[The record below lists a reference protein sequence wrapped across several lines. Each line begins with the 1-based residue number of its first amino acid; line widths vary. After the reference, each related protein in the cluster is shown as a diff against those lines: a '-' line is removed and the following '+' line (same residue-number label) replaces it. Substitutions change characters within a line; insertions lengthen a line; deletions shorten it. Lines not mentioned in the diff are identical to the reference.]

1 MRKKYILSHCLIVF
15 NLLCVYAQIVNEGVL
30 QISSTTDVYF
40 ENEYTNKTSAT
51 LSANGNLYLN
61 DSFINN
67 GVTTSTTGTTYFKS
81 TVNPLLSISGSSNN
95 INFNNLEVDITATN
109 TKGLSVADGF
119 LLNISNQLNLV
130 NGDVRLNGES
140 QLIQSHVG
148 LDANTVNSGKILV
161 DQQGA
166 ASAFKYNYWSAP
178 INNGGTFSLLNGK
191 YDGTDSN
198 LNPFTPSQMSFISGA
213 PYNGL
218 PAITN
223 GAGEVTTALSINTMW
238 LYKYIQGTGSYYD
251 WVALDQNSALNPG
264 EGYTMKGTGASGTD
278 QNYVFY
284 GAPNNGEYTMSINAG
299 EESLI
304 GNPYPSAFDSNKFIL
319 DNASVFDALY
329 FWVDGGSTSH
339 VLSNYLGGYAIRNL
353 TGGTPPSLFSTLIG
367 GLGTAGSITLPKR
380 YLPIGQGFFIKAY
393 ASGTIVFNNSQRDFK
408 KESDGD
414 AIFYR
419 NQNEQTEN
427 QDQFI
432 RLGYEDPEGF
442 HRQLLLGFL
451 PNSAADVNYNPGYDA
466 LLKICRDDEMFFV
479 IEQDLDKKY
488 AIQGVNTF
496 NETMEF
502 PLGLLISETGSHQ
515 IMIDEVENFQH
526 TIYLKDNI
534 LNTTHN
540 LTDANF
546 NVNLPIGDHLDRY
559 SLVFVPQNSLSTT
572 DQTLTNLSV
581 FYDGNKNVVV
591 NNSDRMQLKNITIYN
606 VLGQEILRLN
616 DNINSTNKVQI
627 PFNQSQ
633 GLYVVKVVTTTGE
646 LTQKIINY

>member
-559 SLVFVPQNSLSTT
+559 SLVFVPQNSLSIT

>member
-1 MRKKYILSHCLIVF
+1 MRKKYFLCQCLILF
-15 NLLCVYAQIVNEGVL
+15 NLLFGYAQIVNEGVL

-178 INNGGTFSLLNGK
+178 VNNGGTFSLLNGK

-238 LYKYIQGTGSYYD
+238 LYKYIQGSGSYYD
-251 WVALDQNSALNPG
+251 WVALNQNSALNPG

-284 GAPNNGEYTMSINAG
+284 GAPNNGEYSMSINAG

-304 GNPYPSAFDSNKFIL
+304 GNPYPSAFDTNKFIL

-367 GLGTAGSITLPKR
+367 GLGSAGSITLPKR

-414 AIFYR
+414 VIFYR

-451 PNSAADVNYNPGYDA
+451 PNSTADVNYNPGYDA

-488 AIQGVNTF
+488 AIQGVNGF
-496 NETMEF
+496 DDTMEF
-502 PLGLLISETGSHQ
+502 PIGILISETGTHQ
-515 IMIDEVENFQH
+515 IMIDEVENFEH

-546 NVNLPIGDHLDRY
+546 VVNLPIGNHLDRY
-559 SLVFVPQNSLSTT
+559 SLIFIPQNSLSTT

-581 FYDGNKNVVV
+581 FYDGNNNVVV
-591 NNSDRMQLKNITIYN
+591 NNMDRMQLKNITIYN
-606 VLGQEILRLN
+606 VLGQEIFNLTDNLN
-616 DNINSTNKVQI
+616 HSNRIQI

-633 GLYVVKVVTTTGE
+633 GVYFVKVFTTTGE
-646 LTQKIINY
+646 LTQKILNY

>member
-1 MRKKYILSHCLIVF
+1 M
-15 NLLCVYAQIVNEGVL
+15 
-30 QISSTTDVYF
+30 QISNATDVYF
-40 ENEYTNKTSAT
+40 ENEYTNKVSAT
-51 LSANGNLYLN
+51 LSTNGNLYLN
-61 DSFINN
+61 NSFINN
-67 GVTTSTTGTTYFKS
+67 GVTTSTSGTTYFKS
-81 TVNPLLSISGSSNN
+81 NTNPLLSISGSSNT
-95 INFNNLEVDITATN
+95 INFNNLEVDITAAN
-109 TKGLSVADGF
+109 TKGLSVSDGF
-119 LLNISNQLNLV
+119 LLNISNGLNLV

-148 LDANTVNSGKILV
+148 LDANAVSSGKILV
-161 DQQGA
+161 DQQGY
-166 ASAFKYNYWSAP
+166 ASAYKYNYWTSP
-178 INNGGTFSLLNGK
+178 INNGGTFSLLSGM
-191 YDGTDSN
+191 YDGTDAN
-198 LNPFTPSQMSFISGA
+198 INPFAPSQIAFISGS

-223 GAGEVTTALSINTMW
+223 VSGEVTTPLSISTMW
-238 LYKYIQGTGSYYD
+238 LYKYIQGSGSYYD

-264 EGYTMKGTGASGTD
+264 EGFSMKGSGASGAD

-284 GAPNNGEYTMSINAG
+284 GAPNNGEYTFSINAG
-299 EESLI
+299 EESLV
-304 GNPYPSAFDSNKFIL
+304 GNPYPSALDTNKFIL
-319 DNASVFDALY
+319 DNATVFDALY

-339 VLSNYLGGYAIRNL
+339 ILSNYLGGYAIRNL
-353 TGGTPPSLFSTLIG
+353 TGGTPPSVFSTLIG
-367 GLGTAGSITLPKR
+367 GLGSAGSITVPKR
-380 YLPIGQGFFIKAY
+380 YAPIGQGFFIKAY
-393 ASGTIVFNNSQRDFK
+393 ASGSIVFNNSQRDFK
-408 KESDGD
+408 KESEGE

-419 NQNEQTEN
+419 NQNDQTEN

-451 PNSAADVNYNPGYDA
+451 PDSTADVNYNPGYDA

-488 AIQGVNTF
+488 AIQGVDAF
-496 NETMEF
+496 NDTMEF
-502 PLGLLISETGSHQ
+502 PLGILISETGLHQ

-540 LTDANF
+540 LSDANF
-546 NVNLPIGDHLDRY
+546 NVNLPIGNHLDRY

-572 DQTLTNLSV
+572 DQTLSNLTV

-591 NNSDRMQLKNITIYN
+591 NNKDRMQLKNITIYN

-616 DNINSTNKVQI
+616 DNINNSNRVQI

-633 GLYVVKVVTTTGE
+633 GIYFVKVVTTTGE

>member
-40 ENEYTNKTSAT
+40 ENEYTNKSSAT

-178 INNGGTFSLLNGK
+178 VNNGGTFSLLNGK

-451 PNSAADVNYNPGYDA
+451 PNSVADVNYNPGYDA

-496 NETMEF
+496 NDTMEF

>member
-178 INNGGTFSLLNGK
+178 VNNGGTFSLLNGK

-451 PNSAADVNYNPGYDA
+451 PNSVADVNYNPGYDA

-496 NETMEF
+496 NDTMEF

-526 TIYLKDNI
+526 TVYLKDNI

>member
-451 PNSAADVNYNPGYDA
+451 PNSVADVNYNPGYDA

-496 NETMEF
+496 NDTMEF

-526 TIYLKDNI
+526 TVYLKDNI

>member
-178 INNGGTFSLLNGK
+178 VNNGGTFSLLNGK

-526 TIYLKDNI
+526 TVYLKDNI

-559 SLVFVPQNSLSTT
+559 SLVFVPQNSLSIT

-591 NNSDRMQLKNITIYN
+591 NNSDRMQLKNIMIYN

>member
-1 MRKKYILSHCLIVF
+1 MRKKYFLCQCLILF
-15 NLLCVYAQIVNEGVL
+15 NLLFGYAQIVNEGVL

-40 ENEYTNKTSAT
+40 ENEYTNKTSAM

-238 LYKYIQGTGSYYD
+238 LYKYIQGSGSYYD
-251 WVALDQNSALNPG
+251 WVALNQNSALNPG

-284 GAPNNGEYTMSINAG
+284 GAPNNGEYSMSINAG

-304 GNPYPSAFDSNKFIL
+304 GNPYPSAFDTNKFIL

-367 GLGTAGSITLPKR
+367 GLGSAGSITLPKR

-451 PNSAADVNYNPGYDA
+451 PNSTADVNYNPGYDA

-488 AIQGVNTF
+488 AIQGVNGF
-496 NETMEF
+496 DDTMEF
-502 PLGLLISETGSHQ
+502 PIGILISETGTHQ
-515 IMIDEVENFQH
+515 IMIDEVENFEH

-546 NVNLPIGDHLDRY
+546 IVNLPIGNHLDRY
-559 SLVFVPQNSLSTT
+559 SLIFIPQNSLSTT

-581 FYDGNKNVVV
+581 FYDGNNNVVV
-591 NNSDRMQLKNITIYN
+591 NNMDRMQLKNITIYN
-606 VLGQEILRLN
+606 VLGQEIFNLTDNLN
-616 DNINSTNKVQI
+616 HSNRIQI

-633 GLYVVKVVTTTGE
+633 GVYFVKVFTTTGE
-646 LTQKIINY
+646 LTQKILNY

>member
-1 MRKKYILSHCLIVF
+1 MRKKYFLCQCLILF
-15 NLLCVYAQIVNEGVL
+15 NLLFGYAQIVNEGVL
-30 QISSTTDVYF
+30 QISSTTNVYF

-238 LYKYIQGTGSYYD
+238 LYKYIQGSGSYYD
-251 WVALDQNSALNPG
+251 WVALNQNSALNPG

-284 GAPNNGEYTMSINAG
+284 GAPNNGEYSMSINAG

-304 GNPYPSAFDSNKFIL
+304 GNPYPSAFDTNKFIL

-367 GLGTAGSITLPKR
+367 GLGSAGSITLPKR

-419 NQNEQTEN
+419 NQNEQTDN

-451 PNSAADVNYNPGYDA
+451 PNSTADVNYNPGYDA

-488 AIQGVNTF
+488 AIQGVNGF
-496 NETMEF
+496 DDTMEF
-502 PLGLLISETGSHQ
+502 PIGILISETGTHQ
-515 IMIDEVENFQH
+515 IMIDEVENFEH

-546 NVNLPIGDHLDRY
+546 VVNLPIGNHLDRY
-559 SLVFVPQNSLSTT
+559 SLIFIPQNSLSTT

-581 FYDGNKNVVV
+581 FYDGNNNVVV
-591 NNSDRMQLKNITIYN
+591 NNMDRMQLKNITIYN
-606 VLGQEILRLN
+606 VLGQEIFNLTDNLN
-616 DNINSTNKVQI
+616 HSNRIQI

-633 GLYVVKVVTTTGE
+633 GVYFVKVFTTTGE
-646 LTQKIINY
+646 LTQKILNY

>member
-1 MRKKYILSHCLIVF
+1 MRKKYVLSHCLIIF
-15 NLLCVYAQIVNEGVL
+15 NLLCVYSQIVNEGVL
-30 QISSTTDVYF
+30 QISNATDVYF
-40 ENEYTNKTSAT
+40 ENEYTNKVSAT
-51 LSANGNLYLN
+51 LSTNGNLYLN
-61 DSFINN
+61 NSFINN
-67 GVTTSTTGTTYFKS
+67 GVTTSTSGTTYFKS
-81 TVNPLLSISGSSNN
+81 NTNPLLSISGSSNT
-95 INFNNLEVDITATN
+95 INFNNLEVDITAAN
-109 TKGLSVADGF
+109 TKGLSVSDGF
-119 LLNISNQLNLV
+119 LLNISNGLNLV

-148 LDANTVNSGKILV
+148 LDANAVSSGKILV
-161 DQQGA
+161 DQQGY
-166 ASAFKYNYWSAP
+166 ASAYKYNYWTSP
-178 INNGGTFSLLNGK
+178 INNGGTFSLLSGM
-191 YDGTDSN
+191 YDGTDAN
-198 LNPFTPSQMSFISGA
+198 INPFAPSQIAFISGS

-223 GAGEVTTALSINTMW
+223 VSGEVTTPLSISTMW
-238 LYKYIQGTGSYYD
+238 LYKYIQGSGSYYD

-264 EGYTMKGTGASGTD
+264 EGFSMKGSGASGAD

-284 GAPNNGEYTMSINAG
+284 GAPNNGEYTFSINAG
-299 EESLI
+299 EESLV
-304 GNPYPSAFDSNKFIL
+304 GNPYPSALDTNKFIL
-319 DNASVFDALY
+319 DNATVFDALY

-339 VLSNYLGGYAIRNL
+339 ILSNYLGGYAIRNL
-353 TGGTPPSLFSTLIG
+353 TGGTPPSVFSTLIG
-367 GLGTAGSITLPKR
+367 GLGSAGSITVPKR
-380 YLPIGQGFFIKAY
+380 YAPIGQGFFIKAY
-393 ASGTIVFNNSQRDFK
+393 ASGSIVFNNSQRDFK
-408 KESDGD
+408 KESEGE

-419 NQNEQTEN
+419 NQNDQTEN

-451 PNSAADVNYNPGYDA
+451 PDSTADVNYNPGYDA

-488 AIQGVNTF
+488 AIQGVDAF
-496 NETMEF
+496 SDTMEF
-502 PLGLLISETGSHQ
+502 PLGILISETGLHQ

-540 LTDANF
+540 LSDANF
-546 NVNLPIGDHLDRY
+546 NVNLPIGNHLDRY

-572 DQTLTNLSV
+572 DQTLSNLTV

-591 NNSDRMQLKNITIYN
+591 NNKDRMQLKNITIYN

-616 DNINSTNKVQI
+616 DNINNSNRVQI

-633 GLYVVKVVTTTGE
+633 GIYFVKVVTTTGE

>member
-15 NLLCVYAQIVNEGVL
+15 NLLCVYSQIVNEGVL

-178 INNGGTFSLLNGK
+178 VNNGGTFSLLNGK

-198 LNPFTPSQMSFISGA
+198 LKPFTPSQMSFISGA

-251 WVALDQNSALNPG
+251 WVALDQNSALNSG

-526 TIYLKDNI
+526 TVYLKDNI

-572 DQTLTNLSV
+572 DQILTNLSV

>member
-40 ENEYTNKTSAT
+40 ENEYTNKSSAT

-148 LDANTVNSGKILV
+148 LDANTVYSGKILV

-198 LNPFTPSQMSFISGA
+198 LNPFTPSQMLFISGA
-213 PYNGL
+213 PYNGI

-223 GAGEVTTALSINTMW
+223 VAGEVTTALSINTMW

-284 GAPNNGEYTMSINAG
+284 GTPNNGEYTMSINAG

-393 ASGTIVFNNSQRDFK
+393 ASGTIVFNNSQREFK

-451 PNSAADVNYNPGYDA
+451 PNSVADVNYNPGYDA

-496 NETMEF
+496 NDTMEF

-606 VLGQEILRLN
+606 VLGQEILTLS
-616 DNINSTNKVQI
+616 DNINSSNKVQI

>member
-1 MRKKYILSHCLIVF
+1 MFNCF

-81 TVNPLLSISGSSNN
+81 TVNPLLSISGSSKN

-191 YDGTDSN
+191 SDGTDSN
-198 LNPFTPSQMSFISGA
+198 INPFTPSQMSFISGA

-380 YLPIGQGFFIKAY
+380 YLLIGQGFFIKAY

-526 TIYLKDNI
+526 TVYLKDNI

>member
-1 MRKKYILSHCLIVF
+1 MRKKYVLSHCLIIF
-15 NLLCVYAQIVNEGVL
+15 NLLCVYSQIVNEGVL
-30 QISSTTDVYF
+30 QISNATDVYF
-40 ENEYTNKTSAT
+40 ENEYTNKVSAT
-51 LSANGNLYLN
+51 LSTNGNLYLN
-61 DSFINN
+61 NSFINN
-67 GVTTSTTGTTYFKS
+67 GVTTSTSGTTYFKS
-81 TVNPLLSISGSSNN
+81 NTNPLLSISGTSNT
-95 INFNNLEVDITATN
+95 INFNNLEVDITAAN
-109 TKGLSVADGF
+109 TKGLSVSDGF
-119 LLNISNQLNLV
+119 LLNISNGLNLV

-148 LDANTVNSGKILV
+148 LDANAVSSGKILV
-161 DQQGA
+161 DQQGY
-166 ASAFKYNYWSAP
+166 ASAYKYNYWTSP
-178 INNGGTFSLLNGK
+178 INNGGTFSLLSGM
-191 YDGTDSN
+191 YDGTDAN
-198 LNPFTPSQMSFISGA
+198 INPFAPSQIAFISGS

-223 GAGEVTTALSINTMW
+223 VSGEVTTPLSISTMW
-238 LYKYIQGTGSYYD
+238 LYKYIQGSGSYYD

-264 EGYTMKGTGASGTD
+264 EGFSMKGSGASGAD

-284 GAPNNGEYTMSINAG
+284 GAPNNGEYTFSINAG
-299 EESLI
+299 EESLV
-304 GNPYPSAFDSNKFIL
+304 GNPYPSALDTNKFIL
-319 DNASVFDALY
+319 DNATVFDALY

-339 VLSNYLGGYAIRNL
+339 ILSNYLGGYAIRNL
-353 TGGTPPSLFSTLIG
+353 TGGTPPSVFSTLIG
-367 GLGTAGSITLPKR
+367 GLGSAGSITVPKR
-380 YLPIGQGFFIKAY
+380 YAPIGQGFFIKAY
-393 ASGTIVFNNSQRDFK
+393 ASGSIVFNNSQRDFK
-408 KESDGD
+408 KESEGE

-419 NQNEQTEN
+419 NQNDQTEN

-451 PNSAADVNYNPGYDA
+451 PDSTADVDYNPGYDA

-488 AIQGVNTF
+488 AIQGVDAF
-496 NETMEF
+496 NDTMEF
-502 PLGLLISETGSHQ
+502 PLGILISETGLHQ

-540 LTDANF
+540 LSDANF
-546 NVNLPIGDHLDRY
+546 NVNLPIGNHLDRY

-572 DQTLTNLSV
+572 DQTLSNLTV

-591 NNSDRMQLKNITIYN
+591 NNKDRMQLKNITIYN
-606 VLGQEILRLN
+606 VLGQEISRLN
-616 DNINSTNKVQI
+616 DNINNSNRVQI

-633 GLYVVKVVTTTGE
+633 GIYFVKVVTTTGE

>member
-1 MRKKYILSHCLIVF
+1 MRKKYVLSHCLIIF
-15 NLLCVYAQIVNEGVL
+15 NLLCVYSQIVNEGVL
-30 QISSTTDVYF
+30 QISNATDVYF
-40 ENEYTNKTSAT
+40 ENEYTNKVSAT
-51 LSANGNLYLN
+51 LSTNGNLYLN
-61 DSFINN
+61 NSFINN
-67 GVTTSTTGTTYFKS
+67 GVTTSTSGTTYFKS
-81 TVNPLLSISGSSNN
+81 NSNPLLSISGSSNT
-95 INFNNLEVDITATN
+95 INFNNLEVDITAAN
-109 TKGLSVADGF
+109 TKGLSVSDGF
-119 LLNISNQLNLV
+119 LLNISNGLNLV
-130 NGDVRLNGES
+130 NGDVRLTGES

-148 LDANTVNSGKILV
+148 LDANAVSLGKILV
-161 DQQGA
+161 DQQGY
-166 ASAFKYNYWSAP
+166 ASAYKYNYWTSP
-178 INNGGTFSLLNGK
+178 INNGGTFSLLSGM
-191 YDGTDSN
+191 YDGTDAN
-198 LNPFTPSQMSFISGA
+198 INPFAPSQIAFISGS

-218 PAITN
+218 PAITDVS
-223 GAGEVTTALSINTMW
+223 GEVTTPLSLSTMW
-238 LYKYIQGTGSYYD
+238 LYKYIQGSGSYYD

-264 EGYTMKGTGASGTD
+264 EGFSMKGSGASGAD

-284 GAPNNGEYTMSINAG
+284 GAPNNGEYTFSINAG

-304 GNPYPSAFDSNKFIL
+304 GNPYPSALDTNKFIL
-319 DNASVFDALY
+319 DNATVFDALY

-339 VLSNYLGGYAIRNL
+339 ILSNYLGGYAIRNL
-353 TGGTPPSLFSTLIG
+353 TGGTPPSVFSTLIG
-367 GLGTAGSITLPKR
+367 GLGSAGSITVPKR
-380 YLPIGQGFFIKAY
+380 YAPIGQGFFIKAY
-393 ASGTIVFNNSQRDFK
+393 ASGSIVFNNSQRDFK
-408 KESDGD
+408 KESEGE

-419 NQNEQTEN
+419 NQNDQTEN

-451 PNSAADVNYNPGYDA
+451 PNSTADVNYNPGYDA

-488 AIQGVNTF
+488 AIQGVDAF
-496 NETMEF
+496 SDTMEF
-502 PLGLLISETGSHQ
+502 PLGILISETGLHQ

-540 LTDANF
+540 LSDANF
-546 NVNLPIGDHLDRY
+546 NVNLPIGNHLDRY
-559 SLVFVPQNSLSTT
+559 SLVFVPENSLSTT
-572 DQTLTNLSV
+572 DQTLSNLTV

-591 NNSDRMQLKNITIYN
+591 NNKDRMQLKNITIYN

-616 DNINSTNKVQI
+616 DNINNSNRVQI

-633 GLYVVKVVTTTGE
+633 GIYFVKVVTTTGE

>member
-178 INNGGTFSLLNGK
+178 VNNGGTFSLLNGK

-526 TIYLKDNI
+526 TVYLKDNI

-591 NNSDRMQLKNITIYN
+591 NNNDRMQLKNIMIYN

>member
-1 MRKKYILSHCLIVF
+1 MRKKYVLSHCLIIF
-15 NLLCVYAQIVNEGVL
+15 NLLCVYSQIVNEGVL
-30 QISSTTDVYF
+30 QISNATDVYF
-40 ENEYTNKTSAT
+40 ENEYTNKVSAT
-51 LSANGNLYLN
+51 LSTNGNLYLN
-61 DSFINN
+61 NSFINN
-67 GVTTSTTGTTYFKS
+67 GVTTSTSGTTYFKS
-81 TVNPLLSISGSSNN
+81 NTNPLLSISGSSNT
-95 INFNNLEVDITATN
+95 INFNNLEVDITAAN
-109 TKGLSVADGF
+109 TKGLSVSDGF
-119 LLNISNQLNLV
+119 LLNISNGLNLV

-148 LDANTVNSGKILV
+148 LDANAVSSGKILV
-161 DQQGA
+161 DQQGY
-166 ASAFKYNYWSAP
+166 ASAYKYNYWTSP
-178 INNGGTFSLLNGK
+178 INNGGTFSLLSGM
-191 YDGTDSN
+191 YDGTDAN
-198 LNPFTPSQMSFISGA
+198 INPFAPSQIAFISGS

-223 GAGEVTTALSINTMW
+223 VSGEVTTPLSISTMW
-238 LYKYIQGTGSYYD
+238 LYKYIQGSGSYYD

-264 EGYTMKGTGASGTD
+264 EGFSMKGSGASGAD

-284 GAPNNGEYTMSINAG
+284 GAPNNGEYTFSINAG
-299 EESLI
+299 EESLV
-304 GNPYPSAFDSNKFIL
+304 GNPYPSALDTNKFIL
-319 DNASVFDALY
+319 DNATVFDALY

-339 VLSNYLGGYAIRNL
+339 ILSNYLGGYAIRNL
-353 TGGTPPSLFSTLIG
+353 TGGTPPSVFSTLIG
-367 GLGTAGSITLPKR
+367 GLGSAGSITVPKR
-380 YLPIGQGFFIKAY
+380 YAPIGQGFFIKAY
-393 ASGTIVFNNSQRDFK
+393 ASGSIVFNNSQRDFK
-408 KESDGD
+408 KESEGE

-419 NQNEQTEN
+419 NQNDQTEN

-451 PNSAADVNYNPGYDA
+451 PDSTADVNYNPGYDA

-488 AIQGVNTF
+488 AIQGVDAF
-496 NETMEF
+496 NDTMEF
-502 PLGLLISETGSHQ
+502 PLGILISETGLHQ

-540 LTDANF
+540 LSDANF
-546 NVNLPIGDHLDRY
+546 NVNLPIGNHLDRY

-572 DQTLTNLSV
+572 DQTLSNLTV

-591 NNSDRMQLKNITIYN
+591 NNKDRMQLKNITIYN

-616 DNINSTNKVQI
+616 DNINISNRVQI

-633 GLYVVKVVTTTGE
+633 GIYFVKVVTTTGE

>member
-1 MRKKYILSHCLIVF
+1 
-15 NLLCVYAQIVNEGVL
+15 
-30 QISSTTDVYF
+30 
-40 ENEYTNKTSAT
+40 
-51 LSANGNLYLN
+51 
-61 DSFINN
+61 
-67 GVTTSTTGTTYFKS
+67 
-81 TVNPLLSISGSSNN
+81 
-95 INFNNLEVDITATN
+95 
-109 TKGLSVADGF
+109 
-119 LLNISNQLNLV
+119 
-130 NGDVRLNGES
+130 
-140 QLIQSHVG
+140 
-148 LDANTVNSGKILV
+148 
-161 DQQGA
+161 
-166 ASAFKYNYWSAP
+166 
-178 INNGGTFSLLNGK
+178 
-191 YDGTDSN
+191 
-198 LNPFTPSQMSFISGA
+198 
-213 PYNGL
+213 
-218 PAITN
+218 
-223 GAGEVTTALSINTMW
+223 
-238 LYKYIQGTGSYYD
+238 
-251 WVALDQNSALNPG
+251 
-264 EGYTMKGTGASGTD
+264 
-278 QNYVFY
+278 
-284 GAPNNGEYTMSINAG
+284 
-299 EESLI
+299 
-304 GNPYPSAFDSNKFIL
+304 
-319 DNASVFDALY
+319 
-329 FWVDGGSTSH
+329 
-339 VLSNYLGGYAIRNL
+339 
-353 TGGTPPSLFSTLIG
+353 
-367 GLGTAGSITLPKR
+367 
-380 YLPIGQGFFIKAY
+380 LPIGQGFFIKAY

-496 NETMEF
+496 NDTMEF

-526 TIYLKDNI
+526 TVYLKDNI

>member
-496 NETMEF
+496 NDTMEF

-526 TIYLKDNI
+526 TVYLKDNI

>member
-1 MRKKYILSHCLIVF
+1 MRKKYVLSHCLIIF
-15 NLLCVYAQIVNEGVL
+15 NLLCVYSQIVNEGVL
-30 QISSTTDVYF
+30 QISNATDVYF
-40 ENEYTNKTSAT
+40 ENEYTNKVSAT
-51 LSANGNLYLN
+51 LSTNGNLYLN
-61 DSFINN
+61 NSFINN
-67 GVTTSTTGTTYFKS
+67 GVTTSTSGTTYFKS
-81 TVNPLLSISGSSNN
+81 NTNPLLSISGSSNT
-95 INFNNLEVDITATN
+95 INFNNLEVDITAAN
-109 TKGLSVADGF
+109 TKGLSVSDGF
-119 LLNISNQLNLV
+119 LLNISNGLNLV

-148 LDANTVNSGKILV
+148 LDANAVSLGKILV
-161 DQQGA
+161 DQQGY
-166 ASAFKYNYWSAP
+166 ASAYKYNYWTSP
-178 INNGGTFSLLNGK
+178 INNGGTFSLLSGM
-191 YDGTDSN
+191 YDGTDAN
-198 LNPFTPSQMSFISGA
+198 INPFAPSQIAFISGS

-218 PAITN
+218 PAITDVS
-223 GAGEVTTALSINTMW
+223 GEVTTPLSLSTMW
-238 LYKYIQGTGSYYD
+238 LYKYIQGSGSYYD

-264 EGYTMKGTGASGTD
+264 EGFSMKGSGASGAD

-284 GAPNNGEYTMSINAG
+284 GAPNNGEYTFSINAG

-304 GNPYPSAFDSNKFIL
+304 GNPYPSALDTNKFIL
-319 DNASVFDALY
+319 DNATVFDALY

-339 VLSNYLGGYAIRNL
+339 ILSNYLGGYAIRNL
-353 TGGTPPSLFSTLIG
+353 TGGTPPSVFSTLIG
-367 GLGTAGSITLPKR
+367 GLGSAGSITVPKR
-380 YLPIGQGFFIKAY
+380 YAPIGQGFFIKAY
-393 ASGTIVFNNSQRDFK
+393 ASGSIVFNNSQRDFK
-408 KESDGD
+408 KESEGE

-419 NQNEQTEN
+419 NQNDQTEN

-451 PNSAADVNYNPGYDA
+451 PNSTADVNYNPGYDA

-488 AIQGVNTF
+488 AIQGVDAF
-496 NETMEF
+496 SDTMEF
-502 PLGLLISETGSHQ
+502 PLGILISETGLHQ

-540 LTDANF
+540 LSDANF
-546 NVNLPIGDHLDRY
+546 NVNLPIGNHLDRY
-559 SLVFVPQNSLSTT
+559 SLVFMPQNSLSTT
-572 DQTLTNLSV
+572 DQTLSNLTV

-591 NNSDRMQLKNITIYN
+591 NNKDRMQLKNITIYN

-616 DNINSTNKVQI
+616 DNINNSNRVQI

-633 GLYVVKVVTTTGE
+633 GIYFVKVVTTTGE

>member
-1 MRKKYILSHCLIVF
+1 MRKKYVLSHCLIIF
-15 NLLCVYAQIVNEGVL
+15 NLLCVYSQIVNEGVL
-30 QISSTTDVYF
+30 QISNATDVYF
-40 ENEYTNKTSAT
+40 ENEYTNKVSAT
-51 LSANGNLYLN
+51 LSTNGNLYLN
-61 DSFINN
+61 NSFINN
-67 GVTTSTTGTTYFKS
+67 GVTTSTSGTTYFKS
-81 TVNPLLSISGSSNN
+81 NTNPLLSISGSSNT
-95 INFNNLEVDITATN
+95 INFNNLEVDITAAN
-109 TKGLSVADGF
+109 TKGLSVSDGF
-119 LLNISNQLNLV
+119 LLNISNGLNLV

-148 LDANTVNSGKILV
+148 LDANAVSLGKILV
-161 DQQGA
+161 DQQGY
-166 ASAFKYNYWSAP
+166 ASAYKYNYWTSP
-178 INNGGTFSLLNGK
+178 INNGGTFSLLSGM
-191 YDGTDSN
+191 YDGTDAN
-198 LNPFTPSQMSFISGA
+198 INPFSPSQIAFISGS
-213 PYNGL
+213 PFNGL
-218 PAITN
+218 PAITDVS
-223 GAGEVTTALSINTMW
+223 GEVTTPLSLSTMW
-238 LYKYIQGTGSYYD
+238 LYKYIQGSGSYYD

-264 EGYTMKGTGASGTD
+264 EGFSMKGSGASGAD

-284 GAPNNGEYTMSINAG
+284 GAPNNGEYTFSINAG

-304 GNPYPSAFDSNKFIL
+304 GNPYPSALDTNKFIL
-319 DNASVFDALY
+319 DNATVFDALY

-339 VLSNYLGGYAIRNL
+339 ILSNYLGGYAIRNL
-353 TGGTPPSLFSTLIG
+353 TGGTPPSVFSTLIG
-367 GLGTAGSITLPKR
+367 GLGSAGSITVPKR
-380 YLPIGQGFFIKAY
+380 YAPIGQGFFIKAY
-393 ASGTIVFNNSQRDFK
+393 ASGSIVFNNSQRDFK
-408 KESDGD
+408 KESEGE

-419 NQNEQTEN
+419 NQNDQTEN

-451 PNSAADVNYNPGYDA
+451 PNSTADVNYNPGYDA

-488 AIQGVNTF
+488 AIQGVDAF
-496 NETMEF
+496 SDTMEF
-502 PLGLLISETGSHQ
+502 PLGILISETGLHQ

-540 LTDANF
+540 LSDANF
-546 NVNLPIGDHLDRY
+546 NVNLPIGNHLDRY
-559 SLVFVPQNSLSTT
+559 SLVFMPQNSLSTT
-572 DQTLTNLSV
+572 DQTLSNLTV

-591 NNSDRMQLKNITIYN
+591 NNKDRMQLKNITIYN

-616 DNINSTNKVQI
+616 DNINNSNRVQI

-633 GLYVVKVVTTTGE
+633 GIYFVKVVTTTGE

>member
-166 ASAFKYNYWSAP
+166 SSAFKYNYWSAP
-178 INNGGTFSLLNGK
+178 VNNGGTFSLLNGK

-284 GAPNNGEYTMSINAG
+284 GAPNNGEYTMTINAG

-304 GNPYPSAFDSNKFIL
+304 GNPYPSAFDTNKFIL

-367 GLGTAGSITLPKR
+367 GLGSAGSITLPKR

-451 PNSAADVNYNPGYDA
+451 PNSTADVNYNPGYDA

-488 AIQGVNTF
+488 AIQGVNSF

-559 SLVFVPQNSLSTT
+559 SLVFVPQNTLSTT

>member
-1 MRKKYILSHCLIVF
+1 MRKKYVLSHCLIIF
-15 NLLCVYAQIVNEGVL
+15 NLLCVYSQIVNEGVL
-30 QISSTTDVYF
+30 QISNATDVYF
-40 ENEYTNKTSAT
+40 ENEYTNKVSAT
-51 LSANGNLYLN
+51 LSTNGNLYLN
-61 DSFINN
+61 NSFINN
-67 GVTTSTTGTTYFKS
+67 GVTTSNSGTTYFKS
-81 TVNPLLSISGSSNN
+81 NTNPLLSISGSSNT
-95 INFNNLEVDITATN
+95 INFNNLEVDITAVN
-109 TKGLSVADGF
+109 TKGLSVSDGF
-119 LLNISNQLNLV
+119 LLNISNGLNLV

-148 LDANTVNSGKILV
+148 LDANAVSSGKILV
-161 DQQGA
+161 DQQGY
-166 ASAFKYNYWSAP
+166 ASAYKYNYWTSP
-178 INNGGTFSLLNGK
+178 INNGGTFSLLSGM
-191 YDGTDSN
+191 YDGTDASI
-198 LNPFTPSQMSFISGA
+198 NPFAPSQIAFISGS

-223 GAGEVTTALSINTMW
+223 VSGEVTTPLSISTMW
-238 LYKYIQGTGSYYD
+238 LYKYIQGSGSYYD
-251 WVALDQNSALNPG
+251 WVALNQNSALNPG
-264 EGYTMKGTGASGTD
+264 EGFSMKGSGASGAD

-284 GAPNNGEYTMSINAG
+284 GAPNNGEYTFSINAG
-299 EESLI
+299 EESLV
-304 GNPYPSAFDSNKFIL
+304 GNPYPSALDTNKFIL
-319 DNASVFDALY
+319 DNATVFDALY

-339 VLSNYLGGYAIRNL
+339 ILSNYLGGYAIRNL
-353 TGGTPPSLFSTLIG
+353 TGGTPPSVFSTLIG
-367 GLGTAGSITLPKR
+367 GLGSAGSITVPKR
-380 YLPIGQGFFIKAY
+380 YAPIGQGFFIKAY
-393 ASGTIVFNNSQRDFK
+393 ASGSIVFNNSQRDFK
-408 KESDGD
+408 KESEGE

-419 NQNEQTEN
+419 NQNDQTEN

-451 PNSAADVNYNPGYDA
+451 PDSTADVNYNPGYDA

-488 AIQGVNTF
+488 AIQGVDAF
-496 NETMEF
+496 NDTMEF
-502 PLGLLISETGSHQ
+502 PLGILISETGLHQ

-540 LTDANF
+540 LSDANF
-546 NVNLPIGDHLDRY
+546 NVNLPIGNHLDRY

-572 DQTLTNLSV
+572 DQTLSNLTV

-591 NNSDRMQLKNITIYN
+591 NNKDRMQLKNITIYN

-616 DNINSTNKVQI
+616 DNINNSNRVQI

-633 GLYVVKVVTTTGE
+633 GIYFVKVVTTTGE

>member
-1 MRKKYILSHCLIVF
+1 
-15 NLLCVYAQIVNEGVL
+15 
-30 QISSTTDVYF
+30 VYF
-40 ENEYTNKTSAT
+40 ENEYTNKVSAT
-51 LSANGNLYLN
+51 LSTNGNLYLN
-61 DSFINN
+61 NSFINN
-67 GVTTSTTGTTYFKS
+67 GVTTSTSGTTYFKS
-81 TVNPLLSISGSSNN
+81 NTNPLLSISGSSNT
-95 INFNNLEVDITATN
+95 INFNNLEVDITAAN
-109 TKGLSVADGF
+109 TKGLSVSDGF
-119 LLNISNQLNLV
+119 LLNISNGLNLV

-148 LDANTVNSGKILV
+148 LDANAVSSGKILV
-161 DQQGA
+161 DQQGY
-166 ASAFKYNYWSAP
+166 ASAYKYNYWTSP
-178 INNGGTFSLLNGK
+178 INNGGTFSLLSGM
-191 YDGTDSN
+191 YDGTDAN
-198 LNPFTPSQMSFISGA
+198 INPFAPSQIAFISGS

-223 GAGEVTTALSINTMW
+223 VSGEVTTPLSISTMW
-238 LYKYIQGTGSYYD
+238 LYKYIQGSGSYYD
-251 WVALDQNSALNPG
+251 WVALDQNSALIPG
-264 EGYTMKGTGASGTD
+264 EGFSMKGSGASGAD

-284 GAPNNGEYTMSINAG
+284 GAPNNGEYTFSINAG
-299 EESLI
+299 EESLV
-304 GNPYPSAFDSNKFIL
+304 GNPYPSALDTNKFIL
-319 DNASVFDALY
+319 DNATVFDALY

-339 VLSNYLGGYAIRNL
+339 ILSNYLGGYAIRNL
-353 TGGTPPSLFSTLIG
+353 TGGTPPSVFSTLIG
-367 GLGTAGSITLPKR
+367 GLGSAGSITVPKR
-380 YLPIGQGFFIKAY
+380 YAPIGQGFFIKAY
-393 ASGTIVFNNSQRDFK
+393 ASGSIVFNNSQRDFK
-408 KESDGD
+408 KESEGE

-419 NQNEQTEN
+419 NQNDQTEN

-451 PNSAADVNYNPGYDA
+451 PDSTADVNYNPGYDA

-488 AIQGVNTF
+488 AIQGVDAF
-496 NETMEF
+496 NDTMEF
-502 PLGLLISETGSHQ
+502 PLGILISETGLHQ

-540 LTDANF
+540 LSDANF
-546 NVNLPIGDHLDRY
+546 NVNLPIGNHLDRY

-572 DQTLTNLSV
+572 DQTLSNLTV

-591 NNSDRMQLKNITIYN
+591 NNKDRMQLKNITIYN

-616 DNINSTNKVQI
+616 DNINISNRVQI

-633 GLYVVKVVTTTGE
+633 GIYFVKVVTTTGE

>member
-1 MRKKYILSHCLIVF
+1 MRKKYVLSHCLIIF
-15 NLLCVYAQIVNEGVL
+15 NLLCVYSQIVNEGVL
-30 QISSTTDVYF
+30 QISNATDVYF
-40 ENEYTNKTSAT
+40 ENEYTNKVSAT
-51 LSANGNLYLN
+51 LSTNGNLYLN
-61 DSFINN
+61 NSFINN
-67 GVTTSTTGTTYFKS
+67 GVTTSTSGTTYFKS
-81 TVNPLLSISGSSNN
+81 NTNPLLSISGSSNT

-109 TKGLSVADGF
+109 TKGLSVSDGF
-119 LLNISNQLNLV
+119 LLNISNGLNLV

-148 LDANTVNSGKILV
+148 LDANAVSLGKILV
-161 DQQGA
+161 DQQGY
-166 ASAFKYNYWSAP
+166 ASAYKYNYWTSP
-178 INNGGTFSLLNGK
+178 INNGGTFSLLSGM
-191 YDGTDSN
+191 YDGTDAN
-198 LNPFTPSQMSFISGA
+198 INPFAPSQIAFISGS

-218 PAITN
+218 PAITDVS
-223 GAGEVTTALSINTMW
+223 GEVTTPLSLSTMW
-238 LYKYIQGTGSYYD
+238 LYKYIQGSGSYYD

-264 EGYTMKGTGASGTD
+264 EGFSMKGSGASGAD

-284 GAPNNGEYTMSINAG
+284 GAPNNGEYTFSINAG

-304 GNPYPSAFDSNKFIL
+304 GNPYPSALDTNKFIL
-319 DNASVFDALY
+319 DNATVFDALY

-339 VLSNYLGGYAIRNL
+339 ILSNYLGGYAIRNL
-353 TGGTPPSLFSTLIG
+353 TGGTPPSVFSTLIG
-367 GLGTAGSITLPKR
+367 GLGSAGSITVPKR
-380 YLPIGQGFFIKAY
+380 YAPIGQGFFIKAY
-393 ASGTIVFNNSQRDFK
+393 ASGSIVFNNSQRDFK
-408 KESDGD
+408 KESEGE

-419 NQNEQTEN
+419 NQNDQTEN
-427 QDQFI
+427 LDQFI

-451 PNSAADVNYNPGYDA
+451 PNSTADVNYNPGYDA

-488 AIQGVNTF
+488 AIQGVDAF
-496 NETMEF
+496 SDTMEF
-502 PLGLLISETGSHQ
+502 PLGILISETGLHQ

-540 LTDANF
+540 LSDANF
-546 NVNLPIGDHLDRY
+546 NVNLPIGNHLDRY
-559 SLVFVPQNSLSTT
+559 SLVFMPQNSLSTT
-572 DQTLTNLSV
+572 DQTLSNLTV

-591 NNSDRMQLKNITIYN
+591 NNKDRMQLKNITIYN

-616 DNINSTNKVQI
+616 DNINNSNRVQI

-633 GLYVVKVVTTTGE
+633 GIYFVKVVTTTGE

>member
-223 GAGEVTTALSINTMW
+223 GAGEVTTALSINKMW
-238 LYKYIQGTGSYYD
+238 LYKYIQGSGSYYD

-496 NETMEF
+496 NDTMEF

-526 TIYLKDNI
+526 TVYLKDNI

>member
-1 MRKKYILSHCLIVF
+1 MRKKYVLSHCLIIF
-15 NLLCVYAQIVNEGVL
+15 NLLCVYSQIVNEGVL
-30 QISSTTDVYF
+30 QISNATDVYF
-40 ENEYTNKTSAT
+40 ENEYTNKVSAT
-51 LSANGNLYLN
+51 LSTNGNLYLN
-61 DSFINN
+61 NSFINN
-67 GVTTSTTGTTYFKS
+67 GVTTSTSGTTYFKS
-81 TVNPLLSISGSSNN
+81 NTNPLLSISGSSNT
-95 INFNNLEVDITATN
+95 INFNNLEVDITAAN
-109 TKGLSVADGF
+109 TKGLSVSDGF
-119 LLNISNQLNLV
+119 LLNISNGLNLV

-148 LDANTVNSGKILV
+148 LDANAVSSGKILV
-161 DQQGA
+161 DQQGY
-166 ASAFKYNYWSAP
+166 ASAYKYNYWTSP
-178 INNGGTFSLLNGK
+178 INNGGTFSLLSGM
-191 YDGTDSN
+191 YDGTDASI
-198 LNPFTPSQMSFISGA
+198 NPFAPSQIAFISGS

-223 GAGEVTTALSINTMW
+223 VSGEVTTPLSISTMW
-238 LYKYIQGTGSYYD
+238 LYKYIQGSGSYYD

-264 EGYTMKGTGASGTD
+264 EGFSMKGSGASGAD

-284 GAPNNGEYTMSINAG
+284 GAPNNGEYTFSINAG
-299 EESLI
+299 EESLV
-304 GNPYPSAFDSNKFIL
+304 GNPYPSALDTNKFIL
-319 DNASVFDALY
+319 DNATVFDALY

-339 VLSNYLGGYAIRNL
+339 ILSNYLGGYAIRNL
-353 TGGTPPSLFSTLIG
+353 TGGTPPSVFSTLIG
-367 GLGTAGSITLPKR
+367 GLGSAGSITVPKR
-380 YLPIGQGFFIKAY
+380 YAPIGQGFFIKAY
-393 ASGTIVFNNSQRDFK
+393 ASGSIVFNNSQRDFK
-408 KESDGD
+408 KESEGE

-419 NQNEQTEN
+419 NQNDQTEN

-451 PNSAADVNYNPGYDA
+451 PDSTADVNYNPGYDA

-488 AIQGVNTF
+488 AIQGVDAF
-496 NETMEF
+496 NDTMEF
-502 PLGLLISETGSHQ
+502 PLGILISETGLHQ

-540 LTDANF
+540 LSDANF
-546 NVNLPIGDHLDRY
+546 NVNLPIGNHLDRY

-572 DQTLTNLSV
+572 DQTLSNLTV

-591 NNSDRMQLKNITIYN
+591 NNKDRMQLKNITIYN

-616 DNINSTNKVQI
+616 DNINNSNRVQI

-633 GLYVVKVVTTTGE
+633 GIYFVKVVTTTGE

>member
-1 MRKKYILSHCLIVF
+1 M
-15 NLLCVYAQIVNEGVL
+15 
-30 QISSTTDVYF
+30 QISNATDVYF
-40 ENEYTNKTSAT
+40 ENEYTNKVSAT
-51 LSANGNLYLN
+51 LSTNGNLYLN
-61 DSFINN
+61 NSFINN
-67 GVTTSTTGTTYFKS
+67 GVTTSNSGTTYFKS
-81 TVNPLLSISGSSNN
+81 NTNPLLSISGSSNT
-95 INFNNLEVDITATN
+95 INFNNLEVDITAAN
-109 TKGLSVADGF
+109 TKGLSVSDGF
-119 LLNISNQLNLV
+119 LLNISNGLNLV

-148 LDANTVNSGKILV
+148 LDANAVSSGKILV
-161 DQQGA
+161 DQQGY
-166 ASAFKYNYWSAP
+166 ASAYKYNYWTSP
-178 INNGGTFSLLNGK
+178 INNGATFSLLSGM
-191 YDGTDSN
+191 YDGTDASI
-198 LNPFTPSQMSFISGA
+198 NPFAPSQIAFISGS

-223 GAGEVTTALSINTMW
+223 FSGEVTTPLSISTMW
-238 LYKYIQGTGSYYD
+238 LYKYIQGSGSYYD

-264 EGYTMKGTGASGTD
+264 EGFSMKGSGASGAD

-284 GAPNNGEYTMSINAG
+284 GAPNNGEYTFSINAG
-299 EESLI
+299 EESLV
-304 GNPYPSAFDSNKFIL
+304 GNPYPSALDTNKFIL
-319 DNASVFDALY
+319 DNATVFDALY

-339 VLSNYLGGYAIRNL
+339 ILSNYLGGYAIRNL
-353 TGGTPPSLFSTLIG
+353 TGGTPPSVFSTLIG
-367 GLGTAGSITLPKR
+367 GLGSAGSITVPKR
-380 YLPIGQGFFIKAY
+380 YAPIGQGFFIKAY
-393 ASGTIVFNNSQRDFK
+393 ASGSIVFNNSQRDFK
-408 KESDGD
+408 KESEGE

-419 NQNEQTEN
+419 NQNDQTEN

-451 PNSAADVNYNPGYDA
+451 PDSTADVNYNPGYDA

-488 AIQGVNTF
+488 AIQGVDAF
-496 NETMEF
+496 NDTMEF
-502 PLGLLISETGSHQ
+502 PLGILISETGLHQ

-540 LTDANF
+540 LSDANF
-546 NVNLPIGDHLDRY
+546 NVNLPIGNHLDRY

-572 DQTLTNLSV
+572 DQTLSNLTV

-591 NNSDRMQLKNITIYN
+591 NNKDRMQLKNITIYN

-616 DNINSTNKVQI
+616 DNINNSNRVQI

-633 GLYVVKVVTTTGE
+633 GIYFVKVVTTTGE

>member
-1 MRKKYILSHCLIVF
+1 MRKKYVLSHCLIIF
-15 NLLCVYAQIVNEGVL
+15 NLLCVYSQIVNEGVL
-30 QISSTTDVYF
+30 QISNATDVYF
-40 ENEYTNKTSAT
+40 ENEYTNKVSAT
-51 LSANGNLYLN
+51 LSTNGNLYLN
-61 DSFINN
+61 NSFINN
-67 GVTTSTTGTTYFKS
+67 GVTTSTSGTTYFKS
-81 TVNPLLSISGSSNN
+81 NTNPLLSISGSSNT
-95 INFNNLEVDITATN
+95 INFNNLEVDITAAN
-109 TKGLSVADGF
+109 TKGLSVSDGF
-119 LLNISNQLNLV
+119 LLNISNGLNLV

-148 LDANTVNSGKILV
+148 LDANAVSSGKILV
-161 DQQGA
+161 DQQGY
-166 ASAFKYNYWSAP
+166 ASAYKYNYWTSP
-178 INNGGTFSLLNGK
+178 INNGGTFSLLSGM
-191 YDGTDSN
+191 YDGTDAN
-198 LNPFTPSQMSFISGA
+198 INPFAPSQIAFISGS

-223 GAGEVTTALSINTMW
+223 VSGEVTTPLSISTMW
-238 LYKYIQGTGSYYD
+238 LYKYIQGSGSYYD
-251 WVALDQNSALNPG
+251 WVALNQNSALNPG
-264 EGYTMKGTGASGTD
+264 EGFSMKGSGASGAD

-284 GAPNNGEYTMSINAG
+284 GAPNNGEYTFSINAG
-299 EESLI
+299 EESLV
-304 GNPYPSAFDSNKFIL
+304 GNPYPSALDTNKFIL
-319 DNASVFDALY
+319 DNATVFDALY

-339 VLSNYLGGYAIRNL
+339 ILSNYLGGYAIRNL
-353 TGGTPPSLFSTLIG
+353 TGGTPPSVFSTLIG
-367 GLGTAGSITLPKR
+367 GLGSAGSITVPKR
-380 YLPIGQGFFIKAY
+380 YAPIGQGFFIKAY
-393 ASGTIVFNNSQRDFK
+393 ASGSIVFNNSQRDFK
-408 KESDGD
+408 KESEGE

-419 NQNEQTEN
+419 NQNDQTEN

-451 PNSAADVNYNPGYDA
+451 PDSTADVNYNPGYDA

-488 AIQGVNTF
+488 AIQGVDAF
-496 NETMEF
+496 NDTMEF
-502 PLGLLISETGSHQ
+502 PLGILISETGLHQ

-540 LTDANF
+540 LSDANF
-546 NVNLPIGDHLDRY
+546 NVNLPIGNHLDRY

-572 DQTLTNLSV
+572 DQTLSNLTV

-591 NNSDRMQLKNITIYN
+591 NNKDRMQLKNITIYN

-616 DNINSTNKVQI
+616 DNINNSNRVQI

-633 GLYVVKVVTTTGE
+633 GIYFVKVVTTTGE

>member
-1 MRKKYILSHCLIVF
+1 MFNCF

-81 TVNPLLSISGSSNN
+81 TVNPLLSISGSSKN

-198 LNPFTPSQMSFISGA
+198 INPFTPSQMSFISGA

-380 YLPIGQGFFIKAY
+380 YLLIGQGFFIKAY

-526 TIYLKDNI
+526 TVYLKDNI

>member
-238 LYKYIQGTGSYYD
+238 LYKYIQGSGSYYD
-251 WVALDQNSALNPG
+251 WVALNQNSALNPG

-284 GAPNNGEYTMSINAG
+284 GAPNNGEYSMSINAG

-304 GNPYPSAFDSNKFIL
+304 GNPYPSAFDTNKFIL

-367 GLGTAGSITLPKR
+367 GLGSAGSITLPKR

-451 PNSAADVNYNPGYDA
+451 PNSTADVNYNPGYDA

-488 AIQGVNTF
+488 AIQGVNGF
-496 NETMEF
+496 DDTMEF
-502 PLGLLISETGSHQ
+502 PIGILISETGTHQ
-515 IMIDEVENFQH
+515 IMIDEVENFEH

-546 NVNLPIGDHLDRY
+546 VVNLPIGNHLDRY
-559 SLVFVPQNSLSTT
+559 SLIFIPQNSLSTT

-581 FYDGNKNVVV
+581 FYDGNNNVVV
-591 NNSDRMQLKNITIYN
+591 NNMDRMQLKNITIYN
-606 VLGQEILRLN
+606 VLGQEIFNLTDNLN
-616 DNINSTNKVQI
+616 HSNRIQI

-633 GLYVVKVVTTTGE
+633 GVYFVKVFTTTGE
-646 LTQKIINY
+646 LTQKILNY

>member
-1 MRKKYILSHCLIVF
+1 MRKKYVLSHCLIIF
-15 NLLCVYAQIVNEGVL
+15 NLLCVYSQIVNEGVL
-30 QISSTTDVYF
+30 QISNATDVYF
-40 ENEYTNKTSAT
+40 ENEYTNKVSAT
-51 LSANGNLYLN
+51 LSTNGNLYLN
-61 DSFINN
+61 NSFINN
-67 GVTTSTTGTTYFKS
+67 GVTTSTSGTTYFKS
-81 TVNPLLSISGSSNN
+81 NTNPLLSISGSSNT
-95 INFNNLEVDITATN
+95 INFNNLEVDITAAN
-109 TKGLSVADGF
+109 TKGLSVSDGF
-119 LLNISNQLNLV
+119 LLNISNGLNLV

-148 LDANTVNSGKILV
+148 LDANAVSSGKILV
-161 DQQGA
+161 DQQGY
-166 ASAFKYNYWSAP
+166 ASAYKYNYWTSP
-178 INNGGTFSLLNGK
+178 INNGGTFSLLSGM
-191 YDGTDSN
+191 YDGTDAN
-198 LNPFTPSQMSFISGA
+198 INPFAPSQIAFISGS

-223 GAGEVTTALSINTMW
+223 VSGEVTTPLSISTMW
-238 LYKYIQGTGSYYD
+238 LYKYIQGSGSYYD
-251 WVALDQNSALNPG
+251 WVALDQNSALIPG
-264 EGYTMKGTGASGTD
+264 EGFSMKGSGASGAD

-284 GAPNNGEYTMSINAG
+284 GAPNNGEYTFSINAG
-299 EESLI
+299 EESLV
-304 GNPYPSAFDSNKFIL
+304 GNPYPSALDTNKFIL
-319 DNASVFDALY
+319 DNATVFDALY

-339 VLSNYLGGYAIRNL
+339 ILSNYLGGYAIRNL
-353 TGGTPPSLFSTLIG
+353 TGGTPPSVFSTLIG
-367 GLGTAGSITLPKR
+367 GLGSAGSITVPKR
-380 YLPIGQGFFIKAY
+380 YAPIGQGFFIKAY
-393 ASGTIVFNNSQRDFK
+393 ASGSIVFNNSQRDFK
-408 KESDGD
+408 KESEGE

-419 NQNEQTEN
+419 NQNDQTEN

-451 PNSAADVNYNPGYDA
+451 PDSTADVNYNPGYDA

-488 AIQGVNTF
+488 AIQGVDAF
-496 NETMEF
+496 NDTMEF
-502 PLGLLISETGSHQ
+502 PLGILISETGLHQ

-540 LTDANF
+540 LSDANF
-546 NVNLPIGDHLDRY
+546 NVNLPIGNHLDRY

-572 DQTLTNLSV
+572 DQTLSNLTV

-591 NNSDRMQLKNITIYN
+591 NNKDRMQLKNITIYN

-616 DNINSTNKVQI
+616 DNINISNRVQI

-633 GLYVVKVVTTTGE
+633 GIYFVKVVTTTGE

>member
-161 DQQGA
+161 DQQGV

-319 DNASVFDALY
+319 DNASLFDALY

-526 TIYLKDNI
+526 TVYLKDNI

>member
-1 MRKKYILSHCLIVF
+1 MRKKYVLSHCLIIF
-15 NLLCVYAQIVNEGVL
+15 NLLCVYSQIVNEGVL
-30 QISSTTDVYF
+30 QISNATDVYF
-40 ENEYTNKTSAT
+40 ENEYTNKVSAT
-51 LSANGNLYLN
+51 LSTNGNLYLN
-61 DSFINN
+61 NSFINN
-67 GVTTSTTGTTYFKS
+67 GVTTSTSGTTYFKS
-81 TVNPLLSISGSSNN
+81 NTNPLLSISGSSNT
-95 INFNNLEVDITATN
+95 INFNNLEVDITAAN
-109 TKGLSVADGF
+109 TKGLSVSDGF
-119 LLNISNQLNLV
+119 LLNISNGLNLV

-148 LDANTVNSGKILV
+148 LDANAVSSGKILV
-161 DQQGA
+161 DQQGY
-166 ASAFKYNYWSAP
+166 ASAYKYNYWTSP
-178 INNGGTFSLLNGK
+178 INNGGTFSLLSGM
-191 YDGTDSN
+191 YDGTDAN
-198 LNPFTPSQMSFISGA
+198 INPFAPSQIAFISGS

-223 GAGEVTTALSINTMW
+223 VSGEVTTPLSISTMW
-238 LYKYIQGTGSYYD
+238 LYKYIQGSGSYYD

-264 EGYTMKGTGASGTD
+264 EGFSMKGSGASGAD

-284 GAPNNGEYTMSINAG
+284 GAPNNGEYTFSINAG
-299 EESLI
+299 EESLV
-304 GNPYPSAFDSNKFIL
+304 GNPYPSALDTNKFIL
-319 DNASVFDALY
+319 DNATVFDALY

-339 VLSNYLGGYAIRNL
+339 ILSNYLGGYAIRNL
-353 TGGTPPSLFSTLIG
+353 TGGTPPSVFSTLIG
-367 GLGTAGSITLPKR
+367 GLGSAGSITVPKR
-380 YLPIGQGFFIKAY
+380 YAPIGQGFFIKAY
-393 ASGTIVFNNSQRDFK
+393 ASGSIVFNNSQRDFK
-408 KESDGD
+408 KESEGE

-419 NQNEQTEN
+419 NQNDQTEN

-451 PNSAADVNYNPGYDA
+451 SDSTADVNYNPGYDA

-488 AIQGVNTF
+488 AIQGVDAF
-496 NETMEF
+496 SDTMEF
-502 PLGLLISETGSHQ
+502 PLGILISETGLHQ

-540 LTDANF
+540 LSDANF
-546 NVNLPIGDHLDRY
+546 NVNLPIGNHLDRY

-572 DQTLTNLSV
+572 DQTLSNLTV

-591 NNSDRMQLKNITIYN
+591 NNKDRMQLKNITIYN

-616 DNINSTNKVQI
+616 DNINNSNRVQI

-633 GLYVVKVVTTTGE
+633 GIYFVKVVTTTGE

>member
-1 MRKKYILSHCLIVF
+1 MRKKYVLSHCLIIF
-15 NLLCVYAQIVNEGVL
+15 NLLCVYSQIVNEGVL
-30 QISSTTDVYF
+30 QISNATDVYF
-40 ENEYTNKTSAT
+40 ENEYTNKVSAT
-51 LSANGNLYLN
+51 LSTNGNLYLN
-61 DSFINN
+61 NSFINN
-67 GVTTSTTGTTYFKS
+67 GVTTSTSGTTYFKS
-81 TVNPLLSISGSSNN
+81 NTNPLLSISGSSNT
-95 INFNNLEVDITATN
+95 INFNNLEVDITAAN
-109 TKGLSVADGF
+109 TKGLSVSDGF
-119 LLNISNQLNLV
+119 LLNISNGLNLV
-130 NGDVRLNGES
+130 NGDVRLTGES

-148 LDANTVNSGKILV
+148 LDANAVSLGKILV
-161 DQQGA
+161 DQQGY
-166 ASAFKYNYWSAP
+166 ASAYKYNYWTSP
-178 INNGGTFSLLNGK
+178 INNGGTFSLLSGM
-191 YDGTDSN
+191 YDGTDAN
-198 LNPFTPSQMSFISGA
+198 INPFAPSQIAFISGS

-218 PAITN
+218 PAITDVS
-223 GAGEVTTALSINTMW
+223 GEVTTPLSLSTMW
-238 LYKYIQGTGSYYD
+238 LYKYIQGSGSYYD

-264 EGYTMKGTGASGTD
+264 EGFSMKGSGASGAD

-284 GAPNNGEYTMSINAG
+284 GAPNNGEYTFSINAG

-304 GNPYPSAFDSNKFIL
+304 GNPYPSALDTNKFIL
-319 DNASVFDALY
+319 DNATVFDALY

-339 VLSNYLGGYAIRNL
+339 ILSNYLGGYAIRNL
-353 TGGTPPSLFSTLIG
+353 TGGTPPSVFSTLIG
-367 GLGTAGSITLPKR
+367 GLGSAGSITVPKR
-380 YLPIGQGFFIKAY
+380 YAPIGQGFFIKAY
-393 ASGTIVFNNSQRDFK
+393 ASGSIVFNNSQRDFK
-408 KESDGD
+408 KESEGE

-419 NQNEQTEN
+419 NQNDQTEN

-451 PNSAADVNYNPGYDA
+451 PNSTADVNYNPGYDA

-488 AIQGVNTF
+488 AIQGVDAF
-496 NETMEF
+496 SDTMEF
-502 PLGLLISETGSHQ
+502 PLGILISETGLHQ

-540 LTDANF
+540 LSDANF
-546 NVNLPIGDHLDRY
+546 NVNLPIGNHLDRY
-559 SLVFVPQNSLSTT
+559 SLVFVPENSLSTT
-572 DQTLTNLSV
+572 DQTLSNLTV

-591 NNSDRMQLKNITIYN
+591 NNKDRMQLKNITIYN

-616 DNINSTNKVQI
+616 DNINNSNRVQI

-633 GLYVVKVVTTTGE
+633 GIYFVKVVTTTGE

>member
-526 TIYLKDNI
+526 TVYLKDNI

>member
-284 GAPNNGEYTMSINAG
+284 GAPNNGEYSMSINAG

-304 GNPYPSAFDSNKFIL
+304 GNPYPSAFDTNKFIL

-367 GLGTAGSITLPKR
+367 GLGSAGSITLPKR

-496 NETMEF
+496 NDTMEF

-526 TIYLKDNI
+526 TVYLKDNI